1 MLKLIIGLK
10 GSGKTKQLIELA
22 NKAVEVSPGH
32 VVCVEKSNKLI
43 FDVNHKV
50 RLVDTE
56 AYGVANAEELYGLAK
71 AVGYELNVANLY
83 ESGCPVKDHWTW
95 LNDNSRNYDLC
106 VTSSSTMEQ
115 RSRLRLKREARP
127 ITRRQYR
134 MLLTMQSRSL
144 AATGLGPMPLP
155 MQKPLISPRAALQ
168 P

>member
-56 AYGVANAEELYGLAK
+56 AYGVANAEELYGLVCGILATN
-71 AVGYELNVANLY
+71 YD
-83 ESGCPVKDHWTW
+83 VKDLFIDSSLKICGDDVAAWVEFMAKLDKVCQKYEVQCIT
-95 LNDNSRNYDLC
+95 
-106 VTSSSTMEQ
+106 TSSIDQADLPKVLEQ
-115 RSRLRLKREARP
+115 
-127 ITRRQYR
+127 YVF
-134 MLLTMQSRSL
+134 
-144 AATGLGPMPLP
+144 
-155 MQKPLISPRAALQ
+155 
-168 P
+168 

>member
-56 AYGVANAEELYGLAK
+56 AYDVLNANELYGL
-71 AVGYELNVANLY
+71 VAGILATNY
-83 ESGCPVKDHWTW
+83 DVKD
-95 LNDNSRNYDLC
+95 LFIDSALKICGNDQATFDAFLAKVDALTTKENVKC
-106 VTSSSTMEQ
+106 VITASLPVEDAT
-115 RSRLRLKREARP
+115 EAEKK
-127 ITRRQYR
+127 Y
-134 MLLTMQSRSL
+134 L
-144 AATGLGPMPLP
+144 
-155 MQKPLISPRAALQ
+155 
-168 P
+168 

>member
-56 AYGVANAEELYGLAK
+56 AYGVANADELYGLVCGILATN
-71 AVGYELNVANLY
+71 YD
-83 ESGCPVKDHWTW
+83 VKDLFIDSALKICGDDVAAWVKFMDRLDKICTK
-95 LNDNSRNYDLC
+95 YEVQC
-106 VTSSSTMEQ
+106 TTTSSIDQ
-115 RSRLRLKREARP
+115 AD
-127 ITRRQYR
+127 
-134 MLLTMQSRSL
+134 
-144 AATGLGPMPLP
+144 LP
-155 MQKPLISPRAALQ
+155 KELEKYVF
-168 P
+168 